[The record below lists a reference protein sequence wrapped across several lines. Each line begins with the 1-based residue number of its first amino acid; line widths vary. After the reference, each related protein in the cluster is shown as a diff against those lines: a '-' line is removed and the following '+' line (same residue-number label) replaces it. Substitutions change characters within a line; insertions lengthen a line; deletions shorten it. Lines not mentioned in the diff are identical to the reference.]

1 MRAENDNLQHKS
13 DSQFGLRSLMVL
25 VAFVAALLAFL
36 RALNVPAS
44 QSLIGLAAILLTIAP
59 TILVV
64 DLTRRVR

>member
-59 TILVV
+59 TILIV